1 MWGATFESGAEAIA
15 RIVSLR
21 EAIAGAD
28 LVITG
33 EGRLDEQSFVG
44 KGVGYIRQL
53 AQLNSVDIAY
63 CVGARKVEFPDGSN
77 GVTLNEL
84 VSSEEAISHP
94 DIYLEKAGAK
104 LAALFSI

>member
-1 MWGATFESGAEAIA
+1 LWGATFESGAEAIA
-15 RIVSLR
+15 RMVSLR

-44 KGVGYIRQL
+44 KGVGYIREL
-53 AQLNSVDIAY
+53 AQKNSVDIAY
-63 CVGARKVEFPDGSN
+63 CVGARKVDFPDGSK

-84 VSSEEAISHP
+84 VSSDESISHP
-94 DIYLEKAGAK
+94 EIYLKKAGEK
-104 LAALFSI
+104 LAEQF